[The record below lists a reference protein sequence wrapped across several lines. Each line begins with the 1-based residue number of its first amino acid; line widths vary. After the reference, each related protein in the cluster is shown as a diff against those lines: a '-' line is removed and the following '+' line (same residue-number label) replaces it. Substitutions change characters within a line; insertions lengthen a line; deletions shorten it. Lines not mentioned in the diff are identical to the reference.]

1 MTDHIHIRGLRVDC
15 IVGIFDHEREERQ
28 PLEVDIR
35 LDVDLSVAGRSGKIG
50 DTCDYAQISRE
61 VTALL
66 EFREYKLLEMA
77 AEELSAMI
85 LGVHSNVERVGLR
98 IDKPRALG
106 AAGAVA
112 SVEIERLQRQVAPEQ
127 EVKAWGSVDV
137 LLETREAGLYLL
149 HVGPGKGIPRHQHQR
164 MRELEWLV
172 DGTLRESGRT
182 LELATPRAWQRGEV
196 HGYTNPAQTRATLF
210 CCDTPPFIPE
220 DEIVVGTS

>member
-15 IVGIFDHEREERQ
+15 IVGIFDREREERQ

-35 LDVDLSVAGRSGKIG
+35 LDVDLSVAGRSGRIG
-50 DTCDYAQISRE
+50 DTCDYAQIAAE

-66 EFREYKLLEMA
+66 QFREYKLLEMA

-98 IDKPRALG
+98 IDKPQALDAVG
-106 AAGAVA
+106 ATA
-112 SVEIERLQRQVAPEQ
+112 SVEIERRQGDAARQQ

-149 HVGPGKGIPRHQHQR
+149 HVGPGKGIPEHQHQR

-172 DGTLRESGRT
+172 DGTLHQFGEPLR
-182 LELATPRAWQRGEV
+182 LATPRAWQRGEV
-196 HGYTNPAQTRATLF
+196 HGYTNPADTRATLF

-220 DEIVVGTS
+220 DEIVVGTP